1 MKKLKLKGR
10 MYLDTLTNY
19 KRVDDKGREYVQVKL
34 VELNQPSQYGST
46 HVLIVDTWKDGK
58 REDKEPTASWLE
70 PMFKQQAQQ
79 AQPVASGSSMSTG
92 STMVNDFLPQDNDGL
107 PF

>member
-1 MKKLKLKGR
+1 MEKLKLKGR

-19 KRVDDKGREYVQVKL
+19 KRVDDKGREYVNVKL
-34 VELNQPSQYGST
+34 IELNQVSQYGST

-58 REDKEPTASWLE
+58 REEKEPTASWLE
-70 PMFKQQAQQ
+70 PMFKDAQPQQQAS
-79 AQPVASGSSMSTG
+79 ATEPTTASI
-92 STMVNDFLPQDNDGL
+92 NDFLPGDNDGL